1 MTTSLG
7 AELAQLLEQEL
18 SLSNELKTCLVNE
31 TLALSQQNI
40 EQINTLLDQ
49 KNRTLQQLQQAAN
62 KRQQWLTLNDYVSSY
77 AAVIDLSVNNTAL
90 GDQWAT
96 LETSI
101 KESQTQNLINGS
113 IIDQSKLRNQQ
124 MMKIMGL
131 QSRQSDLYS
140 GSGSSRNNDK
150 GTGYSIAKA

>member
-140 GSGSSRNNDK
+140 GSSRNNDK